1 MARLDRVLASVEW
14 EIRYPL
20 SKVTLLPEGC
30 SDHNPLRIEFGNKSQ
45 NKKNIFIFEKWWFEM
60 KDFEGVVQKAW
71 SLDCHMKDPVDI
83 WQGKIRNIRKKVKGW
98 NRNREAKVRKIK
110 TKLVEELDQL
120 DELAETQSLQTQDLE
135 RRKEI
140 SFKLEEY

>member
-1 MARLDRVLASVEW
+1 
-14 EIRYPL
+14 
-20 SKVTLLPEGC
+20 
-30 SDHNPLRIEFGNKSQ
+30 
-45 NKKNIFIFEKWWFEM
+45 
-60 KDFEGVVQKAW
+60 
-71 SLDCHMKDPVDI
+71 
-83 WQGKIRNIRKKVKGW
+83 
-98 NRNREAKVRKIK
+98 VRKIK